1 MTHLPDASG
10 PGEDERPDRKDTNL
24 SQVQSN
30 NGIRNIAIIAHV
42 DHGKTTLVD
51 ALLKQ
56 GQVFREHQ
64 EVGVLIMDSNP
75 LEQERGITILAKN
88 TAVSYNGTKIN
99 IIDTPGHA
107 DFSGEVERIMNMADG
122 CLLLVDAVD
131 GPMPQTRFVLQQA
144 LSHDVAPMVVINKID
159 RPEARVDEVE
169 ELIQDLFLE
178 LATKSEQ
185 LDFPVLYAS
194 ARDGYAVADLDAPR
208 EDMQPL
214 FEAMVESVPAPAGNP
229 DEPFQMLVAALDYS
243 NYLGQIAIG
252 RIFRGMAR
260 FRAPVALLRNG
271 DEPQP
276 QNLEKVF
283 VFRGLERL
291 EVTEAQAG
299 DIVAVSGVEGVSI
312 GDTIADGEHPEA
324 LPSIEIDEPT
334 VKMTFGVNTSPFMGK
349 EGTHSTSRTLHARL
363 RRELRTNVSLRLE
376 TTDSPDEFLVSGR
389 GELHLT
395 ILVETMRRE
404 GHEFQVSKP
413 EPATKVIDGKVYE
426 PFEHLTIDTREEYI
440 GPLTENL
447 AGRLAETINIS
458 NDGEG
463 NVRLEYNIPTRG
475 LIGFRSAFLRDT
487 RGTGVTNSL
496 FTGFRPMSGEVKTTN
511 NGVLIASEAGTAITY
526 GLLIAQGRGET
537 FVEPGTPVY
546 AGMIVGVHPRDAD
559 IEINVCKEKKLTN
572 MRSATA
578 DIIKRLSPP
587 LLLSLEDALDFI
599 ADDELVEITPK
610 NYRLRKKLTSAT
622 ARQRQRRNTA
632 KSKV

>member
-413 EPATKVIDGKVYE
+413 ESATKVIDGKVYE